1 MQPCFKK
8 CLVLYD
14 NLLNVFTQSGH
25 VTDVLVSMPENLK
38 IVTANKKGKV
48 SKNVVFKVKYN

>member
-14 NLLNVFTQSGH
+14 NLLNIFTQIGH
-25 VTDVLVSMPENLK
+25 ITDVLVSMLENPK
-38 IVTANKKGKV
+38 IVTINKKGKV